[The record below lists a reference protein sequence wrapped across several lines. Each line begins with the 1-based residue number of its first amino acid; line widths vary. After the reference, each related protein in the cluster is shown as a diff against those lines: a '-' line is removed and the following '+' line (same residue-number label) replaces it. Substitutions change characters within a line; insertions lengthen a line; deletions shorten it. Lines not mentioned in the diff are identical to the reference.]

1 MTSKG
6 LRILGQVA
14 RSMRSARL
22 GFLLQTM
29 VDGVDA
35 ILTRLGLPLL
45 SANVGPARLWGFA
58 RHRSFLEHLA
68 GGTYE
73 PYTLEL
79 FSAAIEPG
87 ALVADG
93 GAHIGLFSVTA
104 CLRMDGAGTLISIE
118 ADPYNFRALEINL
131 RRNGCRNARTHC
143 AAIWE
148 TEGERVFF
156 VSRGTIG
163 SSLAVRPDVGK
174 AKTIHSPT
182 LSLDAVTRDI
192 PSAPVVVKLDVEG
205 AEIEALRGMTALLRR
220 APRAV
225 VLAEANPGA
234 QAEAGH
240 SDSVLIGTL
249 RALGFAVSFV
259 DEAGRRLIDV
269 GEHSPRKGMLYCT
282 RPPEER

>member
-6 LRILGQVA
+6 LGVLGQLA
-14 RSMRSARL
+14 HTMRSAHL
-22 GFLLQTM
+22 GFLLQAM
-29 VDGVDA
+29 VDAVDS
-35 ILTRLGLPLL
+35 ICTRLGLPLL
-45 SANVGPARLWGFA
+45 LAAAGPARLWGFA

-68 GGTYE
+68 SGTYE

-79 FSAAIEPG
+79 FRAAIEPG
-87 ALVADG
+87 ALVVDG

-131 RRNGCRNARTHC
+131 RRNECRNAHTHC
-143 AAIWE
+143 AAIWD

-163 SSLAVRPDVGK
+163 SSLAVRPEVGK
-174 AKTIHSPT
+174 AKAIHSRT
-182 LSLDAVTRDI
+182 VSLDVVTRDLA
-192 PSAPVVVKLDVEG
+192 SAPIVVKLDVEG
-205 AEIEALRGMTALLRR
+205 AEIEALRGMTALLGRV
-220 APRAV
+220 PRAV
-225 VLAEANPGA
+225 ILVEVNPGV

-240 SDSVLIGTL
+240 SDSALIGAL

-259 DEAGRRLIDV
+259 DEAGHRLIDV

-282 RPPEER
+282 RTA